1 MNIPQDIVE
10 QVLSMGYVD
19 WGATAELTESGHVEH
34 LTETLRF
41 TREKFNFEDVPV
53 AMHGLYL
60 QDTNTVLCH
69 TGTSPNSGPN
79 AQALTAAWNWLVD
92 ECKNQSQES

>member
-1 MNIPQDIVE
+1 MNIPRHVID

-19 WGATAELTESGHVEH
+19 WGATAELTESRHVEH
-34 LTETLRF
+34 LTESLRL
-41 TREKFNFEDVPV
+41 TRENFNLEDVPA

-60 QDTNTVLCH
+60 KDTDIVLCH
-69 TGTSPNSGPN
+69 TGTSPNSGAN

-92 ECKNQSQES
+92 ECKIQSQES